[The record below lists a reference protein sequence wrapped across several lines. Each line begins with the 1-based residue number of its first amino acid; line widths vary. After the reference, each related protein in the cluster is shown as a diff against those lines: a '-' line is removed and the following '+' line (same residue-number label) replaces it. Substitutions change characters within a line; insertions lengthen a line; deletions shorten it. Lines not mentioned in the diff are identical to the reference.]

1 MRKAA
6 ATGYETGAGNYI
18 MGTIHLEKGMNKQA
32 VKCLKKISPD
42 KLPYRDLYLS
52 IALRNLGKV
61 KAADE
66 AFRSVLRRN
75 SISYA
80 LNLPQK

>member
-1 MRKAA
+1 
-6 ATGYETGAGNYI
+6 
-18 MGTIHLEKGMNKQA
+18 
-32 VKCLKKISPD
+32 
-42 KLPYRDLYLS
+42 
-52 IALRNLGKV
+52 LGKV